1 MGCVLAIE
9 PVHHENLSDS
19 NTFVLINMHGSSG
32 YKSCKRSRTV
42 VNFLG
47 ENQQLEYTPSMKFT
61 WRIENFSTLKT
72 KKLYSKIFTV
82 GGYKWRIL
90 VFPKGNNVDYLSIYL
105 DVADSA
111 TLPHG
116 WSRYA
121 EFSLSVV
128 NQILPKCSI
137 QKDTK
142 HQFNARES
150 DWGFTSFIPL
160 SDLSNPRRSYI
171 VNDTVIIEAEVVTGT
186 VAATPVASEDRAGL
200 KKSAK
205 KPAASK
211 KVSPLTSPLIETAS
225 QTETGQQIEDEEEE
239 YKQEAKLEEE
249 EDKKEEPEEEA
260 TDSTPSNRSSLPPQ
274 PKVKCKMLPLRLV
287 ERSFRINRPN
297 KLIDL
302 TQDSI
307 GESTSIATE
316 TQLTPEKTLNHEIE
330 ARLAELR
337 NLIPEKK
344 STVDVLTSTKSILL
358 EELDVEGK
366 QIMAE
371 KKQAADV
378 AEAAKLAA
386 EDAQQMKKTTATFA
400 FPKLPQTFHLNSTPT
415 IPPVKFRG
423 LSSALVLLPVPASSS
438 SPQSTVNFSVSG
450 IDSPFPDRQVA
461 VPPSMTMMATPPLD
475 QEDEEMLVPHS
486 DLVEGPQPMEVSQVE
501 PASTVENQQVED
513 PPSMRFTWAIENFSR
528 LNTKKHYSDIFIV
541 GGYKW
546 RILIFPKGNNVDHL
560 SMYLDVADSATLQY
574 GWIRYAQFSLA
585 VVNQIH
591 PKYSIRKDTQH
602 QFNARESD
610 WGFTSFMLLN
620 DLYDPS
626 RGYLV
631 NDVVIVE
638 AEVAVR
644 KIQDYWSYDSKKET
658 GYVGLKNQGAT
669 CYMNSL
675 LQTLYH
681 IPYFRKAVYHMPTTE
696 NDMPTGSIPLALQ
709 SLFYKLQYNDTSV
722 ATKELT
728 KSFGWDTYDS
738 FMQHDVQE
746 LNRVLSEKLEDKMKG
761 TVVEGT
767 IQQLFEGHHMNY
779 IECINVDYKS
789 TRKESFYDLQL
800 DVKGCRDVYASFD
813 KYVEVERLEGDN
825 KYHAEEHGLQDAKKG
840 VLFIDFPP
848 VLQLQLKRFE
858 YDFMR
863 DTMVKIND
871 RYEFP
876 LQLDL
881 DRENGKY
888 LSPEADRSVRNLYT
902 LHSVLVHSG
911 GVHGGH
917 YYAFIRPTLSDQWY
931 KFDDERVTKED
942 MKRALE
948 EQYGGEEELPQTN
961 PGLNNTPFKFTKYSN
976 AYMLVYIR
984 ESDKDKIICNV
995 DEKDIAEHLRIRLKK
1010 EQEEKEDK
1018 RRYKAQAHLFTIIK
1032 VARDEDLAE
1041 QIGKDIYFDLVDHDK
1056 VRSFRVQKQTAFHAF
1071 KEEVAKEFG
1080 IPVQYQRFWIWAK
1093 RQNHT
1098 YRPNRPLT
1106 AQEEAQSVGQLRE
1119 MSNKTHNAELKLF
1132 LEVERGPDLH
1142 PIPLPEKTREH
1153 ILLFFKL
1160 YNPEKGELRYVGRL
1174 LVKSSGKPIEYIM
1187 KLNQMAGFAPDEEL
1201 DLYEE
1206 IKFEPCVMCEHL
1218 DRRTSFRLSQIE
1230 DGDIICF
1237 QKSHPLESEEECQY
1251 PDVPSFLEY
1260 VHNRQVV
1267 RFRTL
1272 ERPKEDEFSLELSKI
1287 HNYDEVVEKVAQKI
1301 GLDDPSKIRLTSHNC
1316 YSQQPKP
1323 QPIKYRGVEHLSE
1336 MLVHYNQTTDILY
1349 YEVLDIPLPELQGLK
1364 NLKVAFHHATKDE
1377 VVIHNIRL
1385 PKQST
1390 VGDVINELKAKVELS
1405 HPTAELRLLE
1415 VFYHKIYKI
1424 FPPTEKIENINDQ
1437 YWTLR
1442 AEEIPEEEKNLSPHD
1457 RLIHVYHFT
1466 RETAQNQ
1473 MQVQNFGEPFF
1484 LVIHEGETIAE
1495 VKVRI
1500 QKKLQVPDEEFAK
1513 WKFAF
1518 LSLGRPEYLQDSD
1531 TVFNRFQRRDV
1542 YGAWE
1547 QYLGLEH
1554 ADNTPKRSYVNQNR
1568 HTFERPALEA
1578 AKERLFTVDTPC
1590 MSVYCLC
1597 MLIASAFRKAPLD
1610 LRGCWLSIYNS
1621 SVI

>member
-1 MGCVLAIE
+1 MTMV
-9 PVHHENLSDS
+9 
-19 NTFVLINMHGSSG
+19 
-32 YKSCKRSRTV
+32 
-42 VNFLG
+42 
-47 ENQQLEYTPSMKFT
+47 
-61 WRIENFSTLKT
+61 
-72 KKLYSKIFTV
+72 
-82 GGYKWRIL
+82 
-90 VFPKGNNVDYLSIYL
+90 
-105 DVADSA
+105 
-111 TLPHG
+111 
-116 WSRYA
+116 
-121 EFSLSVV
+121 
-128 NQILPKCSI
+128 
-137 QKDTK
+137 
-142 HQFNARES
+142 
-150 DWGFTSFIPL
+150 
-160 SDLSNPRRSYI
+160 
-171 VNDTVIIEAEVVTGT
+171 
-186 VAATPVASEDRAGL
+186 
-200 KKSAK
+200 
-205 KPAASK
+205 
-211 KVSPLTSPLIETAS
+211 
-225 QTETGQQIEDEEEE
+225 
-239 YKQEAKLEEE
+239 
-249 EDKKEEPEEEA
+249 
-260 TDSTPSNRSSLPPQ
+260 
-274 PKVKCKMLPLRLV
+274 
-287 ERSFRINRPN
+287 
-297 KLIDL
+297 
-302 TQDSI
+302 
-307 GESTSIATE
+307 
-316 TQLTPEKTLNHEIE
+316 
-330 ARLAELR
+330 
-337 NLIPEKK
+337 
-344 STVDVLTSTKSILL
+344 
-358 EELDVEGK
+358 
-366 QIMAE
+366 
-371 KKQAADV
+371 
-378 AEAAKLAA
+378 
-386 EDAQQMKKTTATFA
+386 
-400 FPKLPQTFHLNSTPT
+400 TPT
-415 IPPVKFRG
+415 
-423 LSSALVLLPVPASSS
+423 A
-438 SPQSTVNFSVSG
+438 
-450 IDSPFPDRQVA
+450 
-461 VPPSMTMMATPPLD
+461 LD

-486 DLVEGPQPMEVSQVE
+486 DLVEGPQPMEAQLE
-501 PASTVENQQVED
+501 PASTVDNQQAED
-513 PPSMRFTWAIENFSR
+513 PPSMKFTWTIENFSR
-528 LNTKKHYSDIFIV
+528 LNTKKHYSEVFVV

-560 SMYLDVADSATLQY
+560 SIYLDVADSTTLPY
-574 GWIRYAQFSLA
+574 GWSRYAQFSLA
-585 VVNQIH
+585 MVNQVH
-591 PKYSIRKDTQH
+591 SKYSIRKDTQH

-610 WGFTSFMLLN
+610 WGFTSFMPLS
-620 DLYDPS
+620 DLYEPA

-631 NDVVIVE
+631 NDTCVVE

-644 KIQDYWSYDSKKET
+644 KVLDYWSYDSKKET

-696 NDMPTGSIPLALQ
+696 NDIPSGSIPLALQ
-709 SLFYKLQYNDTSV
+709 SLFYKLQYNDSSV

-738 FMQHDVQE
+738 FLQHDVQE
-746 LNRVLSEKLEDKMKG
+746 LNRVLCEKLEDKMKG

-779 IECINVDYKS
+779 IECINVEYKS

-800 DVKGCRDVYASFD
+800 DVKGCRDVYDSFD

-881 DRENGKY
+881 DRENGRY

-917 YYAFIRPTLSDQWY
+917 YYAFIRPTLSDQWF

-942 MKRALE
+942 VKRALE
-948 EQYGGEEELPQTN
+948 EQYGGEEELPPTN
-961 PGLNNTPFKFTKYSN
+961 PGFNNTPFKFTKYSN

-984 ESDKDKIICNV
+984 ECDKDKIICNV

-1018 RRYKAQAHLFTIIK
+1018 RRYKAQAHLYTIIK
-1032 VARDEDLAE
+1032 VARDEDLAD

-1056 VRSFRVQKQTAFHAF
+1056 VHCFRVQKQTPFNLF

-1080 IPVQYQRFWIWAK
+1080 IPVQFQRFWIWAK

-1106 AQEEAQSVGQLRE
+1106 PQEEAQSILGHSLLLLGPVLMGFWGYIKVGQLRE
-1119 MSNKTHNAELKLF
+1119 VSNKTHNAELKLF
-1132 LEVERGPDLH
+1132 LEVELGLDLRPIAPPDKAK
-1142 PIPLPEKTREH
+1142 ED

-1160 YNPEKGELRYVGRL
+1160 YVPEKGELRYVGRL
-1174 LVKSSGKPIEYIM
+1174 FVKSSGKPIEILE
-1187 KLNQMAGFAPDEEL
+1187 KINKMAGFTPDEEIE
-1201 DLYEE
+1201 LYEE

-1218 DRRTSFRLSQIE
+1218 DKRTSFRLSQIE

-1237 QKSHPLESEEECQY
+1237 QKSPPLESEEECRY

-1267 RFRTL
+1267 HFRSL
-1272 ERPKEDEFSLELSKI
+1272 ERPKEDDFCLELLKV
-1287 HNYDEVVEKVAQKI
+1287 HGYDEVVERVAQRI

-1323 QPIKYRGVEHLSE
+1323 QPIKYRGVEQLSD
-1336 MLVHYNQTTDILY
+1336 MLVHYNQTSDILY

-1364 NLKVAFHHATKDE
+1364 NLKVAFHHSTKDE

-1390 VGDVINELKAKVELS
+1390 VGDVINVLKTKVELS
-1405 HPTAELRLLE
+1405 HPNAELRLLE

-1424 FPPTEKIENINDQ
+1424 
-1437 YWTLR
+1437 
-1442 AEEIPEEEKNLSPHD
+1442 PEEEKNLGPHD

-1466 RETAQNQ
+1466 KETAQNQ

-1484 LVIHEGETIAE
+1484 LVMHEGETLAE

-1500 QKKLQVPDEEFAK
+1500 QKKLQIPDEEFLK

-1518 LSLGRPEYLQDSD
+1518 LSMGRPEYLLDSD
-1531 TVFNRFQRRDV
+1531 VVSSRFQRRDV

-1554 ADNTPKRSYVNQNR
+1554 SDNTPKRAYAVNQDCLPE
-1568 HTFERPALEA
+1568 TIIELE
-1578 AKERLFTVDTPC
+1578 LFGP
-1590 MSVYCLC
+1590 
-1597 MLIASAFRKAPLD
+1597 
-1610 LRGCWLSIYNS
+1610 
-1621 SVI
+1621 

>member
-1 MGCVLAIE
+1 
-9 PVHHENLSDS
+9 
-19 NTFVLINMHGSSG
+19 
-32 YKSCKRSRTV
+32 
-42 VNFLG
+42 
-47 ENQQLEYTPSMKFT
+47 
-61 WRIENFSTLKT
+61 
-72 KKLYSKIFTV
+72 
-82 GGYKWRIL
+82 
-90 VFPKGNNVDYLSIYL
+90 
-105 DVADSA
+105 
-111 TLPHG
+111 
-116 WSRYA
+116 
-121 EFSLSVV
+121 
-128 NQILPKCSI
+128 
-137 QKDTK
+137 
-142 HQFNARES
+142 
-150 DWGFTSFIPL
+150 
-160 SDLSNPRRSYI
+160 
-171 VNDTVIIEAEVVTGT
+171 
-186 VAATPVASEDRAGL
+186 
-200 KKSAK
+200 
-205 KPAASK
+205 
-211 KVSPLTSPLIETAS
+211 
-225 QTETGQQIEDEEEE
+225 
-239 YKQEAKLEEE
+239 
-249 EDKKEEPEEEA
+249 
-260 TDSTPSNRSSLPPQ
+260 
-274 PKVKCKMLPLRLV
+274 
-287 ERSFRINRPN
+287 
-297 KLIDL
+297 
-302 TQDSI
+302 
-307 GESTSIATE
+307 
-316 TQLTPEKTLNHEIE
+316 
-330 ARLAELR
+330 
-337 NLIPEKK
+337 
-344 STVDVLTSTKSILL
+344 
-358 EELDVEGK
+358 
-366 QIMAE
+366 
-371 KKQAADV
+371 
-378 AEAAKLAA
+378 
-386 EDAQQMKKTTATFA
+386 
-400 FPKLPQTFHLNSTPT
+400 
-415 IPPVKFRG
+415 
-423 LSSALVLLPVPASSS
+423 
-438 SPQSTVNFSVSG
+438 
-450 IDSPFPDRQVA
+450 
-461 VPPSMTMMATPPLD
+461 MTMMTPPPVD
-475 QEDEEMLVPHS
+475 QQEDEEMLVPHS
-486 DLVEGPQPMEVSQVE
+486 DLVDGTAQPMEDRDSVVLEGRIGFCDSSWCLYSTNRLMHFVVSETEAAV
-501 PASTVENQQVED
+501 STVENQPAED
-513 PPSMRFTWAIENFSR
+513 PPTLKFTWTVPNFSR
-528 LNTKKHYSDIFIV
+528 QNTRKHYSEVFVV

-560 SMYLDVADSATLQY
+560 SMYLDVADAASLPY
-574 GWIRYAQFSLA
+574 GWSRYAQFSLA

-591 PKYSIRKDTQH
+591 TRYTIRKETQH

-610 WGFTSFMLLN
+610 WGFTSFMPLSE
-620 DLYDPS
+620 LYDPS

-631 NDVVIVE
+631 NDTVYVE

-644 KIQDYWSYDSKKET
+644 KVLDYWSYDSKKET
-658 GYVGLKNQGAT
+658 GFVGLKNQGAT

-696 NDMPTGSIPLALQ
+696 NDAPTASIPLALQ

-800 DVKGCRDVYASFD
+800 DVKGCKDVYASFD

-825 KYHAEEHGLQDAKKG
+825 KYHAEGHGLQVDYPHSFYFIILGGDGRVIRSGLIWDAKKG

-888 LSPEADRSVRNLYT
+888 LSPDADRSVRNLYT

-942 MKRALE
+942 LKRALE

-961 PGLNNTPFKFTKYSN
+961 PGFNNPPFKFTKYSN

-1010 EQEEKEDK
+1010 EQEEKEEK
-1018 RRYKAQAHLFTIIK
+1018 RKYKAQAHLFTIIK
-1032 VARDEDLAE
+1032 VARDQDLKE

-1056 VRSFRVQKQTAFHAF
+1056 VRSFRIQKQTPFQQF

-1080 IPVQYQRFWIWAK
+1080 VPVQLQRFWIWAK

-1106 AQEEAQSVGQLRE
+1106 PQEELQPNFLAQVGQIRE
-1119 MSNKTHNAELKLF
+1119 ASNKANTAELKLF
-1132 LEVERGPDLH
+1132 LEVELLVERPIAPPDKSK
-1142 PIPLPEKTREH
+1142 ED

-1160 YNPEKGELRYVGRL
+1160 YDPEKQELRYVGRL
-1174 LVKSSGKPIEYIM
+1174 MVKSSSKPMDITG
-1187 KLNQMAGFAPDEEL
+1187 KLNEMAGFAPDEEIEL
-1201 DLYEE
+1201 FEE

-1218 DRRTSFRLSQIE
+1218 DKKTSFKLCQIE

-1237 QKSHPLESEEECQY
+1237 QKPLANKEIECRY
-1251 PDVPSFLEY
+1251 PAVPSFLEY
-1260 VHNRQVV
+1260 VQNRQLV
-1267 RFRTL
+1267 RFRAL
-1272 ERPKEDEFSLELSKI
+1272 EKPKEDEFVLELSKL
-1287 HNYDEVVEKVAQKI
+1287 HTYDDVVERVAEKL
-1301 GLDDPSKIRLTSHNC
+1301 GLDDPSKLRLTSHNC

-1323 QPIKYRGVEHLSE
+1323 QPIKYRGVEHLSD
-1336 MLVHYNQTTDILY
+1336 MLVHYNQTSDILY

-1364 NLKVAFHHATKDE
+1364 TLKVAFHHATKEE

-1390 VGDVINELKAKVELS
+1390 VGDVINELKTKVELS
-1405 HPTAELRLLE
+1405 HPDAELRILE

-1424 FPPTEKIENINDQ
+1424 
-1437 YWTLR
+1437 
-1442 AEEIPEEEKNLSPHD
+1442 PEEEKNIGPND
-1457 RLIHVYHFT
+1457 RLILVYHFAK
-1466 RETAQNQ
+1466 ETGQNQ
-1473 MQVQNFGEPFF
+1473 QVQNFGEPFF
-1484 LVIHEGETIAE
+1484 LVIHEGETLEEI
-1495 VKVRI
+1495 KNRI
-1500 QKKLQVPDEEFAK
+1500 QKKLHVSDEDFAK

-1518 LSLGRPEYLQDSD
+1518 MSMGRPEYLQDSD
-1531 TVFNRFQRRDV
+1531 VVYNRFQRRDV
-1542 YGAWE
+1542 YGAFE

-1554 ADNTPKRSYVNQNR
+1554 TDTTPKRAYAANQNR
-1568 HTFERPALEA
+1568 HTYEKPV
-1578 AKERLFTVDTPC
+1578 K
-1590 MSVYCLC
+1590 
-1597 MLIASAFRKAPLD
+1597 
-1610 LRGCWLSIYNS
+1610 IYN
-1621 SVI
+1621 

>member
-1 MGCVLAIE
+1 
-9 PVHHENLSDS
+9 
-19 NTFVLINMHGSSG
+19 
-32 YKSCKRSRTV
+32 
-42 VNFLG
+42 
-47 ENQQLEYTPSMKFT
+47 
-61 WRIENFSTLKT
+61 
-72 KKLYSKIFTV
+72 
-82 GGYKWRIL
+82 
-90 VFPKGNNVDYLSIYL
+90 
-105 DVADSA
+105 
-111 TLPHG
+111 
-116 WSRYA
+116 
-121 EFSLSVV
+121 
-128 NQILPKCSI
+128 
-137 QKDTK
+137 
-142 HQFNARES
+142 
-150 DWGFTSFIPL
+150 
-160 SDLSNPRRSYI
+160 
-171 VNDTVIIEAEVVTGT
+171 
-186 VAATPVASEDRAGL
+186 
-200 KKSAK
+200 
-205 KPAASK
+205 
-211 KVSPLTSPLIETAS
+211 
-225 QTETGQQIEDEEEE
+225 
-239 YKQEAKLEEE
+239 
-249 EDKKEEPEEEA
+249 
-260 TDSTPSNRSSLPPQ
+260 
-274 PKVKCKMLPLRLV
+274 
-287 ERSFRINRPN
+287 
-297 KLIDL
+297 
-302 TQDSI
+302 
-307 GESTSIATE
+307 
-316 TQLTPEKTLNHEIE
+316 
-330 ARLAELR
+330 
-337 NLIPEKK
+337 
-344 STVDVLTSTKSILL
+344 
-358 EELDVEGK
+358 
-366 QIMAE
+366 
-371 KKQAADV
+371 
-378 AEAAKLAA
+378 
-386 EDAQQMKKTTATFA
+386 
-400 FPKLPQTFHLNSTPT
+400 
-415 IPPVKFRG
+415 
-423 LSSALVLLPVPASSS
+423 
-438 SPQSTVNFSVSG
+438 
-450 IDSPFPDRQVA
+450 
-461 VPPSMTMMATPPLD
+461 MTMTTPPALD
-475 QEDEEMLVPHS
+475 QEEEEMLVPHS
-486 DLVEGPQPMEVSQVE
+486 DLVEGPQPMEVVAQVE
-501 PASTVENQQVED
+501 PASTVENQPVED
-513 PPSMRFTWAIENFSR
+513 PPSMKFTWTIENFTR
-528 LNTKKHYSDIFIV
+528 LNTKKHYSDVFVV
-541 GGYKW
+541 GSYKW

-560 SMYLDVADSATLQY
+560 SMYLDVADSAALPY
-574 GWIRYAQFSLA
+574 GWSRYAQFSLA
-585 VVNQIH
+585 VVNQVH
-591 PKYSIRKDTQH
+591 SKYSMRKETQH
-602 QFNARESD
+602 QFTARESD
-610 WGFTSFMLLN
+610 WGFTSFMPLS
-620 DLYDPS
+620 DLYDPT

-631 NDVVIVE
+631 NDTCVVE
-638 AEVAVR
+638 AEVVVR
-644 KIQDYWSYDSKKET
+644 KVLDYWSYDSKKET

-696 NDMPTGSIPLALQ
+696 NDMPSGSIPLALQ
-709 SLFYKLQYNDTSV
+709 SLFYKLQYNDSSV

-746 LNRVLSEKLEDKMKG
+746 LNRVLCEKLEDKMKG

-888 LSPEADRSVRNLYT
+888 LSPEADKSARNLYT

-917 YYAFIRPTLSDQWY
+917 YYAFIRPTLSDQWF

-942 MKRALE
+942 IKRALE
-948 EQYGGEEELPQTN
+948 EQYGGEEELPPAN
-961 PGLNNTPFKFTKYSN
+961 PGFNNTPFKFTKYSN

-984 ESDKDKIICNV
+984 ESDKEKIICNV

-1018 RRYKAQAHLFTIIK
+1018 RRYKAQAHLYTIIK

-1056 VRSFRVQKQTAFHAF
+1056 VHSFRIQKQTSFSLF
-1071 KEEVAKEFG
+1071 KEDVAKEFG
-1080 IPVQYQRFWIWAK
+1080 IPVQFQRFWIWAK

-1098 YRPNRPLT
+1098 YRPNRPLSP
-1106 AQEEAQSVGQLRE
+1106 QEEAQSVGQLRE
-1119 MSNKTHNAELKLF
+1119 VSNKAHNAELKLF
-1132 LEVERGPDLH
+1132 LEVELGVDLR
-1142 PIPLPEKTREH
+1142 PITPPGKAKED

-1160 YNPEKGELRYVGRL
+1160 YDPEKGELRYVGRL
-1174 LVKSSGKPIEYIM
+1174 FVKSSAKPIEILG
-1187 KLNQMAGFAPDEEL
+1187 KLNQMAGFAPDEEIE
-1201 DLYEE
+1201 LYEE

-1218 DRRTSFRLSQIE
+1218 DKRTSFRSSQIE

-1237 QKSHPLESEEECQY
+1237 QKSPRPESEEECRY
-1251 PDVPSFLEY
+1251 PDVSSFLEY

-1267 RFRTL
+1267 QFRSL
-1272 ERPKEDEFSLELSKI
+1272 ERPKEDDFCLELSKV
-1287 HNYDEVVEKVAQKI
+1287 HSYDDVVERVALRI
-1301 GLDDPSKIRLTSHNC
+1301 GLDDPSKLRLTSHNC

-1323 QPIKYRGVEHLSE
+1323 QPIKYRGVEHLSD
-1336 MLVHYNQTTDILY
+1336 MLVHYNQTSDILY

-1390 VGDVINELKAKVELS
+1390 VGDVINVLKTKVELS
-1405 HPTAELRLLE
+1405 HPNAEVRLLE

-1424 FPPTEKIENINDQ
+1424 FPLHEKIENINDQ

-1442 AEEIPEEEKNLSPHD
+1442 AEEIPEEEKDLGSHD

-1466 RETAQNQ
+1466 KEPAQNQ

-1484 LVIHEGETIAE
+1484 LVIHEAETLAE

-1500 QKKLQVPDEEFAK
+1500 QKKLQVPDEEFLK

-1518 LSLGRPEYLQDSD
+1518 LSMGRPEYLQDSD
-1531 TVFNRFQRRDV
+1531 IVSSRFQRRDV

-1554 ADNTPKRSYVNQNR
+1554 SDNTPKRAYSVNQNR
-1568 HTFERPALEA
+1568 HTFEKPV
-1578 AKERLFTVDTPC
+1578 K
-1590 MSVYCLC
+1590 
-1597 MLIASAFRKAPLD
+1597 
-1610 LRGCWLSIYNS
+1610 IYN
-1621 SVI
+1621 